1 MVRNAAGY
9 IRVSTE
15 EQARRG
21 VSLESQESAIRD
33 YCDRNDLRL
42 IDLYI
47 DRGITAR
54 KKLSKRVEFMRMM
67 HDVRAHKIEH
77 IVVLRLDRFF
87 RNTYDYHRMM
97 KEFLEPNGCDWSA
110 VMEDYN
116 TTTTN
121 GRLMINL
128 RLAIAEQEC
137 DIDGD
142 RIRDVF
148 ANRIKQGYV
157 VTGRQARGYDI
168 TPDKRMV
175 PNGDADLIR
184 DIFDDFLL
192 TGSVHKT
199 LRNMSGRISLNY
211 KSFRQLLS
219 KEIYIGKYRENDHF
233 CEPIID
239 KDIFRRAQILL
250 QKNTWDRPIDEREPF
265 LFSGLMVCGRC
276 GKNMGGGRTVK
287 GVKIYRC
294 MNHYNNNRCTN
305 NHTKSE
311 SVIEKFL
318 LENVIPAWEQNK
330 IESEAAKARAPKRS
344 NRQAI
349 EEKLKRLNKLYI
361 NEHISYE
368 EYVKTYRELES
379 QIVDEERLQ
388 AAAPSL
394 NRADEALTENFR
406 GSYAKLTAGEKR
418 AFWKGILKAIVFD
431 GENLSLTFL

>member
-1 MVRNAAGY
+1 VVRNAGGY

-33 YCDRNDLRL
+33 YCDKHDLRL
-42 IDLYI
+42 VDLYI

-54 KKLSKRVEFMRMM
+54 KKLNKRLEFMRMM
-67 HDVRAHKIEH
+67 RDVQHHKIEH

-97 KEFLEPNGCDWSA
+97 KEYLEPNGCDWSA

-148 ANRIKQGYV
+148 HNRIKQGYV
-157 VTGRQARGYDI
+157 VTGKQARGYDI

-219 KEIYIGKYRENDHF
+219 KEIYIGKYRDNENF

-239 KDIFRRAQILL
+239 KDVFRRAQLLL

-265 LFSGLMVCGRC
+265 LFSGLMVCAQCGR
-276 GKNMGGGRTVK
+276 NMGGGRTTK

-294 MNHYNNNRCTN
+294 MQHFNNARCPN

-311 SVIEKFL
+311 TVVEKFL
-318 LENVIPAWEQNK
+318 LENVIPLWEQNK
-330 IESEAAKARAPKRS
+330 IEAEAAKAKAPKKT

-349 EEKLKRLNKLYI
+349 EEKLKRLNRLYI
-361 NEHISYE
+361 NDHISYE

-379 QIVDEERLQ
+379 QIIDDDHLQ
-388 AAAPSL
+388 EDTPSL
-394 NRADEALTENFR
+394 SRADEALTDNFK
-406 GSYAKLTAGEKR
+406 GSYALLSAEEKR